1 MLFTDIAN
9 YKKSLDNA
17 LTPFN
22 ENIKTKILLNINN
35 EHFSFNWT
43 DSETVESEI
52 KDRCGEAVLEAI
64 KKHDFEFGL
73 LSWHTASIT
82 YINVNGKEMA
92 VTAMIS
98 ID

>member
-1 MLFTDIAN
+1 MLFKDIEN
-9 YKKSLDNA
+9 YKKSLDIA
-17 LTPFN
+17 LAPFN

-35 EHFSFNWT
+35 EHFSFKWT
-43 DSETVESEI
+43 DPEAVEAEI
-52 KDRCGEAVLEAI
+52 KDRCGEAVLDAI

-73 LSWHTASIT
+73 LSWHTATIT
-82 YINVNGKEMA
+82 YINVNGKETA